1 MCENYEK
8 WRMNQMKDHGEE
20 RSWEQELFIETLLSC
35 PTVEAAA
42 EILGIRNV
50 TAWRWRNDPAF
61 AERYRGAA
69 REAMSQAVALLQGAA
84 REAVGTLRTIQS
96 KGESE
101 AARVSAART
110 ILEMAVKA
118 DMEDIQQ
125 RLDSLEQAFDERE
138 AQ

>member
-1 MCENYEK
+1 MY
-8 WRMNQMKDHGEE
+8 QTKDYGEE
-20 RSWEQELFIETLLSC
+20 LSREQEQFIAALLSC

-42 EILGIRNV
+42 EMVGIGNV
-50 TAWRWRNDPAF
+50 TAWQWRRYPAF
-61 AERYRGAA
+61 AERYREAT
-69 REAMSQAVALLQGAA
+69 REAMRQATALLHGAA
-84 REAVGTLRTIQS
+84 REAVGTLRAIQS
-96 KGESE
+96 NGESE

-138 AQ
+138 TQ